1 MHRVEVTEGF
11 NDILD
16 KSQLDEVYCDAL
28 TLSSCVTDYLTL
40 SVIHFD
46 LNTGESIFFRA
57 NVGIGFA
64 SVRFHAAK
72 RKLEDAATR
81 YKDSMGYLAVS
92 MTAELLHH
100 DKDEKREKTLD
111 WVWKGDYW
119 SKHKNL
125 RDRRVPETGKG
136 FLEDKRIQEWRTGT
150 GNPYIL
156 CLGIR
161 MSQRGLTNV
170 SWVW

>member
-16 KSQLDEVYCDAL
+16 ESQLDEVYCDAL
-28 TLSSCVTDYLTL
+28 ILSTCVTEYLTL
-40 SVIHFD
+40 SVMHVD
-46 LNTGESIFFRA
+46 HNTGESLFFRT

-64 SVRFHAAK
+64 SVRFQVAK
-72 RKLEDAATR
+72 KNLEDAATR
-81 YKDSMGYLAVS
+81 YKDSMGYLTVS

-125 RDRRVPETGKG
+125 RDRRVPNTGKG
-136 FLEDKRIQEWRTGT
+136 FVEDKRIQEWRTGP
-150 GNPYIL
+150 GNPFIL

-161 MSQRGLTNV
+161 TSQHVLTNI